1 MSAVAT
7 RSAPKLRPKL
17 RKIVYQRDPLAEPPA
32 ADLQEILQAFHGR
45 RDTVV
50 SLLQQVQE
58 RYGHLP
64 IRALQYASRDLGIPL
79 SRIYGVAT
87 FYNQF
92 QFSPPVR
99 YVIQV
104 CRDTACYVAGSA
116 RLLASMEA
124 VLGIKQDE
132 STPDRLFSLRTVP
145 CRGLCSL
152 APVIVVGQDVHGKI
166 DPDRAGSVLERYR
179 ERLYEEVE
187 A

>member
-7 RSAPKLRPKL
+7 RPARKL
-17 RKIVYQRDPLAEPPA
+17 RKIVYHSDPLAEPPPPE
-32 ADLQEILQAFHGR
+32 LMEILDAFHGR
-45 RDTVV
+45 RDAVV
-50 SLLQQVQE
+50 SLLQQIQE

-64 IRALQYASRDLGIPL
+64 MRPLQYASRDLGIPL

-124 VLGIKQDE
+124 VLGIRQDE
-132 STPDRLFSLRTVP
+132 STPDRLFSLRTMS
-145 CRGLCSL
+145 CRGLCGL

-179 ERLYEEVE
+179 DRLDEVE